1 MTGGWEEI
9 LPRLVHDAK
18 ALLRAPVIKTQLL
31 RRKVGDSDPAL
42 AEALDSI
49 AAGQKRVEEFLSRIS
64 MLREAM
70 RVNPAGLERSVEAS
84 IMSARLSTKPMMDEV
99 GGTWVVAHIEPCRTF
114 MSLDKILIELIHN
127 SVRFRREGIPV
138 SIRIQAL
145 NGPGWIK
152 LLYSDNSLGW
162 DPAFTEK
169 IMRPFET
176 LDPERSGFGLGLPIA
191 AAAAE
196 RGGGALHAT
205 SDETGSRFEIEVP
218 AAA

>member
-1 MTGGWEEI
+1 MTVGWEEI

-18 ALLRAPVIKTQLL
+18 ALLRSPVIKTQLL
-31 RRKVGDSDPAL
+31 RRKIGDSDPAL

-49 AAGQKRVEEFLSRIS
+49 AAGQKRVEEFLVRIS

-70 RVNPAGLERSVEAS
+70 SANAATERSVEAA
-84 IMSARLSTKPMMDEV
+84 IMSARLTTKPLVDAI
-99 GGTWVVAHIEPCRTF
+99 GGRWTVVHVDQCVTA
-114 MSLDKILIELIHN
+114 MSLDKILIELIQN
-127 SVRFRREGIPV
+127 SVRFRREGTPPE
-138 SIRIQAL
+138 IRVQTVAA
-145 NGPGWIK
+145 PGLLK
-152 LLYSDNSLGW
+152 VLYSDNSLGW

-191 AAAAE
+191 VAAAE
-196 RGGGALHAT
+196 RNGGAIRAA
-205 SDETGSRFEIEVP
+205 SGEGGSRFEIEIP